1 MAAVLLGANFLLA
14 EDLIGSC
21 VLIRGGLR
29 VDSTLVIG
37 GRFLVWREAF
47 VAKGL
52 LMVFFRGVAMFIGCY
67 FFKSEVVAEHL
78 NAYLPEAAFQFE
90 FIHRITCSAEVFA
103 AVLKTLWSA

>member
-1 MAAVLLGANFLLA
+1 
-14 EDLIGSC
+14 
-21 VLIRGGLR
+21 
-29 VDSTLVIG
+29 
-37 GRFLVWREAF
+37 
-47 VAKGL
+47 
-52 LMVFFRGVAMFIGCY
+52 MFIGCY